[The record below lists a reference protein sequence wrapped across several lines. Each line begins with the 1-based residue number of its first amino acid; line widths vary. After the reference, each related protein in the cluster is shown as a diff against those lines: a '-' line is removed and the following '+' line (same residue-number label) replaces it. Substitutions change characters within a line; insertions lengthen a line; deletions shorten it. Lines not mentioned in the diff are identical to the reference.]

1 MNITAHLVICNL
13 LRQTLRNECVGPLGR
28 KRGGACGAGLPS
40 YHCAVI
46 LPVRG
51 WGSHMGFLFSFMI
64 YFILLGK
71 SYVITACVNLSS
83 CENVEDL
90 IFLLAL
96 LLLAPE
102 IQWLEFLS
110 RSFSHIHRKSCL
122 DITWMIQVSLLRYK

>member
-1 MNITAHLVICNL
+1 
-13 LRQTLRNECVGPLGR
+13 
-28 KRGGACGAGLPS
+28 
-40 YHCAVI
+40 
-46 LPVRG
+46 
-51 WGSHMGFLFSFMI
+51 MGFLFSFMI

-122 DITWMIQVSLLRYK
+122 DIT